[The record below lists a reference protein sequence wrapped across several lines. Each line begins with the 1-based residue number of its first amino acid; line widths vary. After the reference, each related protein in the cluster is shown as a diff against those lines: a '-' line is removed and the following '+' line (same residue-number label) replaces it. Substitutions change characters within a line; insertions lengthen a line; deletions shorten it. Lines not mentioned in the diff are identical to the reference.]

1 MLKKKYTIADIAS
14 MAGVSKGTVDRV
26 IHKRGKVSK
35 KAHEKITRILKEID
49 YQPNLVARNLKKNK
63 TYRLLVLIPDPE
75 KDSYWAPCVEG
86 INTASREFQAFG
98 VMIEVFFF
106 DPSSTRSFTS
116 RSKEVLRNKP
126 DGVVFVPLFY
136 QEALTFTEY
145 CEKNN
150 ITLATFNSSVNSNS
164 ARSFIGQD
172 LHKSGR
178 VAGKLMHMLVP
189 GKGHLAVV
197 HMDEVYK
204 NAIHMQE
211 KEKGFRDYFDGADP
225 GRTIVTHKIPE
236 KNIRKIRKSVREFLE
251 LHPEVSGI
259 FVTTSKAYL
268 LAETF
273 PKGKTGIRVVGYDL
287 IEKNLECLDAGSVDF
302 LIHQN
307 PRQQAYL
314 GVSYLS
320 EYFAFDKKIPDNKL
334 LPIDIITSENYMHY
348 LE

>member
-1 MLKKKYTIADIAS
+1 MKKKYTIADIAT

-35 KAHEKITRILKEID
+35 KAHEKITKILKEID

-75 KDSYWAPCVEG
+75 KDPYWAPCLEG
-86 INTASREFQAFG
+86 INTASQEFQAFG
-98 VMIEVFFF
+98 VMIETFLF
-106 DPSSTRSFTS
+106 DPSSTRSFNA
-116 RSKEVLRNKP
+116 RSKEVLKNKP

-136 QEALTFTEY
+136 KESLTFTEY
-145 CEKNN
+145 CKKNS
-150 ITLATFNSSVNSNS
+150 ITLATFNSSINSNN

-178 VAGKLMHMLVP
+178 VAGGLLHMLLP
-189 GKGHLAVV
+189 GKKHLAVV
-197 HMDEVYK
+197 HMDEIYQ

-211 KEKGFRDYFDGADP
+211 KEKGFRDYFDGLEQKHQ
-225 GRTIVTHKIPE
+225 IITHKIPE
-236 KNIRKIRKSVREFLE
+236 KDIRKIRKSVRGFLE
-251 LHPEVSGI
+251 TYPEVSGV

-268 LAETF
+268 LAEALPETD
-273 PKGKTGIRVVGYDL
+273 TRIRLVGYDL
-287 IEKNLECLDAGSVDF
+287 IEKNLECLDSGHIDF

-334 LPIDIITSENYMHY
+334 LPIDIITAENYTHY